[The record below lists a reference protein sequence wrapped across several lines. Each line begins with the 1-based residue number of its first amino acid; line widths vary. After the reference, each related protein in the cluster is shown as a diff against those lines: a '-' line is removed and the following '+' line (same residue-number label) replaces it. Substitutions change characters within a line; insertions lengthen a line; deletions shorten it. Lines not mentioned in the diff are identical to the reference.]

1 METDQWLTGWRAI
14 GKYFGKSA
22 RTVQRYARDDGMPFF
37 CDPSG
42 RPMAMKSHLDAHIL
56 KMNQYN
62 YNTKNWPDKGIG
74 KALGYEN
81 EKAQQKKDLNE
92 RLILAQKPTRSRF

>member
-1 METDQWLTGWRAI
+1 METDQWFSGWREI

-22 RTVQRYARDDGMPFF
+22 RTAQRYARDDGMPFF
-37 CDPSG
+37 RDPSG
-42 RPMAMKSHLDAHIL
+42 RPMAMKSHLDAYIL

-62 YNTKNWPDKGIG
+62 YNTKNWQDKGIG

-81 EKAQQKKDLNE
+81 EKAKQKKDLDE
-92 RLILAQKPTRSRF
+92 RFILAQKPTRSRF